1 MFSIIVK
8 VALRELKGSITRSL
22 LTMLGVIIGV
32 AAVVAMVALGEGAK
46 RDISN
51 SIQNLGANLLIVKPG
66 LLAKRHVRRSAA
78 QTLTVSDAKLLR
90 SNVDGIASVAPSSSM
105 SAQIKYLNKNTKT
118 NIIGVTPDYLETRKF
133 TVASGRFFT
142 NRDVAGARRVAA
154 LGIKIVNDIF
164 GGRNPIGKYIK
175 INGVNFLITCVMSEK
190 GQAGWWDADDQIMIP
205 ISTFQKRLFGMSYV
219 QRIYVEAKNSEVME
233 KVTYE
238 ITRLLNRSHG
248 IRKGQNCD
256 FHVRSQ
262 VEIMQS
268 MDDMTQTFTLLLGG
282 IAAIS
287 LVVGGIGIMNIMLV
301 TVTER
306 TREIGLRKA
315 MGAKRKD
322 ILKQFLVESTILT
335 GCGGIIG
342 IFFGFGVADVIG
354 RFSQWDTYVSP
365 NSVIIA
371 YGVALLVGV
380 FFGWWPAYRA
390 SKLNPVEALR
400 HE

>member
-248 IRKGQNCD
+248 IRKGQNSD